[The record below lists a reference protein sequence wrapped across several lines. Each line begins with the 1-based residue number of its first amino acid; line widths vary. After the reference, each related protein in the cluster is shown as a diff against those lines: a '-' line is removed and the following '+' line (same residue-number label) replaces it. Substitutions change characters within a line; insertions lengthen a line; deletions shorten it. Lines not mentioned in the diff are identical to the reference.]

1 MLNVTIALIAGLGV
15 GFLIRR
21 RDFLLKYIDVVSII
35 FMFILLS
42 VLGLSLGTN
51 KEVIKNFKSVGMYAV
66 AISITSIIGS
76 SFAGFVVYRLFFKKS
91 DRGKN

>member
-1 MLNVTIALIAGLGV
+1 MLNVTIALLAGLGV

-51 KEVIKNFKSVGMYAV
+51 KEVIKK
-66 AISITSIIGS
+66 
-76 SFAGFVVYRLFFKKS
+76 L
-91 DRGKN
+91 